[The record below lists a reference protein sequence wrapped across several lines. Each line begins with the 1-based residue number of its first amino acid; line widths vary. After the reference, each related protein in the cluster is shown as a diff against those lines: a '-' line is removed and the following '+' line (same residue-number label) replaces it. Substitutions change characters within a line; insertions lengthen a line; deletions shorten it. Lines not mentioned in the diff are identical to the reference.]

1 MKKFIKLGVL
11 GLALS
16 LSLTACKYEKQEELL
31 RANDNQATIG
41 LVLGD
46 SHISYIYN
54 VKKPQD
60 VYLYAPTG
68 FKVLLGN
75 EKQEY
80 YKKHIEP
87 QEMINLKFKIL
98 KDGEDI
104 KNAEEV
110 DKLIFTFKEDYNP
123 ENKQSI
129 YRKSGKSTNRVGDK
143 SFFKAS
149 PTQKDI
155 LIELHEYNQG
165 WLHEFYYKGVENNI
179 KFKLIAPKYH
189 SFIFSSKAV
198 KEYSFNMKKDS
209 EVEFTMQLKADWA
222 DSKETYVRQYKVKTN
237 K

>member
-16 LSLTACKYEKQEELL
+16 LGLTACKYEKQEELL
-31 RANDNQATIG
+31 RANDNQETIG

-54 VKKPQD
+54 VKNPQD

-123 ENKQSI
+123 ANKQSI
-129 YRKSGKSTNRVGDK
+129 YKKSGKSTYRAGDR
-143 SFFKAS
+143 SFFKVS
-149 PTQKDI
+149 PNQKDI
-155 LIELHEYNQG
+155 LIELHEYNKG
-165 WLHEFYYKGVENNI
+165 SLHEFYYKGVENDMR
-179 KFKLIAPKYH
+179 FKLIAPKYH
-189 SFIFSSKAV
+189 SFIFSGKAV
-198 KEYSFNMKKDS
+198 KEYSFNIKKDT
-209 EVEFTMQLKADWA
+209 EVAFTMQLKADWT
-222 DSKETYVRQYKVKTN
+222 DPKETYGREYRFKMKN
-237 K
+237 